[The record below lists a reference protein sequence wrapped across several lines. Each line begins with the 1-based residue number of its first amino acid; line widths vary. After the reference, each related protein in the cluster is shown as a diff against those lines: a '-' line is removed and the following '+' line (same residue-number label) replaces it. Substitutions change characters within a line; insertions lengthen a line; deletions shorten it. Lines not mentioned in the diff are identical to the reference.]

1 MRSRL
6 VGHVKEVGEIFHKH
20 TQQMATIMV
29 TTLDP
34 HWIQTFPITFK
45 QDKAEVRSTLHVGDL
60 VECIFDIV
68 EGGSHFV
75 RLQGWGIMVI
85 TSAADRR
92 LADKHRGEEKEEID
106 YE

>member
-6 VGHVKEVGEIFHKH
+6 IGYVKEVGEIFYMN
-20 TQQMATIMV
+20 TTPMATIII
-29 TTLDP
+29 TTIDSD
-34 HWIQTFPITFK
+34 WIQTFPITFK
-45 QDKAEVRSTLHVGDL
+45 HDKAEVRNILHIGDI
-60 VECIFDIV
+60 VECIFDII
-68 EGGSHFV
+68 EGGTNYV
-75 RLQGWGIMVI
+75 RLQGWTILPI